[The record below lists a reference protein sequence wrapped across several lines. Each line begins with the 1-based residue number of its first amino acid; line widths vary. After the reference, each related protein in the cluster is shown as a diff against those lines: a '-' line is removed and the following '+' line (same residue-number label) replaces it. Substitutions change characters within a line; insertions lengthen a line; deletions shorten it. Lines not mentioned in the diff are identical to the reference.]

1 MKEKI
6 KTTEAPAPKWP
17 YSQGIAADGF
27 IFVSGQ
33 GPADPK
39 TGEMKLG
46 DIKDETRQTLENV
59 KAILKAAGATM
70 DDVVKV
76 HVYLNN
82 INDFAAM
89 NDVYRKYF
97 GESLPA
103 RTTVGV
109 SLAAGMKVE
118 IDVIARKP

>member
-6 KTTEAPAPKWP
+6 KTNEAPAPKWP
-17 YSQGIAADGF
+17 YSQGIVDGGF

-39 TGEMKLG
+39 TGEMRLG
-46 DIKDETRQTLENV
+46 DIRDETKQTLENV
-59 KAILKAAGATM
+59 KAILKAAGATL

-76 HVYLNN
+76 QVYLSD

-89 NDVYRKYF
+89 NEVYRDYF
-97 GESLPA
+97 GKSLPA

-109 SLAAGMKVE
+109 SLGAGMKVE

>member
-1 MKEKI
+1 MREKI
-6 KTTEAPAPKWP
+6 KTSDAPAPKWP

-33 GPADPK
+33 GPADPQ

-46 DIKDETRQTLENV
+46 DIKDETRQVLNNV
-59 KAILKAAGATM
+59 AAILKAAGATV

-76 HVYLNN
+76 NVYLND
-82 INDFAAM
+82 INDFVAM
-89 NDVYRKYF
+89 NDVYKDFF

-103 RTTVGV
+103 RTTVGAA
-109 SLAAGMKVE
+109 LAAGMKVE
-118 IDVIARKP
+118 IDVIAKKS

>member
-1 MKEKI
+1 MREKI

-17 YSQGIAADGF
+17 YSQGILTDGF

-33 GPADPK
+33 GPADPG

-46 DIKDETRQTLENV
+46 TIKDETRQTLENV
-59 KAILKAAGATM
+59 KAILKAAGASM

-76 HVYLNN
+76 QVYLSD
-82 INDFAAM
+82 IGDFVAM
-89 NDVYRKYF
+89 NEVYKEYF